1 MLVIYFR
8 ISSEQF
14 RGEKG
19 RLEKMEITWSPL
31 WYGLD
36 QAIVAGD
43 IDYYYLSN
51 DIAEFANGEVSAE
64 DQEVYAKIVKI
75 IHPEI
80 GKVRGILTDELSY
93 RVFLEDGDIIRI
105 DAEEN
110 TGLVEYPADCG
121 ISEWTF
127 EVELE
132 ILKFTGYSSEQRM
145 TLTADKELQVWQAA
159 RKAKYNCILVI

>member
-1 MLVIYFR
+1 
-8 ISSEQF
+8 
-14 RGEKG
+14 
-19 RLEKMEITWSPL
+19 MEITWSPL

-51 DIAEFANGEVSAE
+51 DSAEFANGEVSAE

-93 RVFLEDGDIIRI
+93 RVFLEDGDIIQI

-110 TGLVEYPADCG
+110 TGLVEYPANCG
-121 ISEWTF
+121 INEWNF

-132 ILKFTGYSSEQRM
+132 ILKFTGYSSEERM
-145 TLTADKELQVWQAA
+145 ALTKGKALHVWQTA
-159 RKAKYNCILVI
+159 REAKHNCMLDI

>member
-1 MLVIYFR
+1 MR
-8 ISSEQF
+8 KE
-14 RGEKG
+14 
-19 RLEKMEITWSPL
+19 RLGKMHITWSPL

-51 DIAEFANGEVSAE
+51 DGAEFANGEASAE
-64 DQEVYAKIVKI
+64 DKEIYAKIVNI

-110 TGLVEYPADCG
+110 TGLVEYSADCG

-127 EVELE
+127 EVEIE
-132 ILKFTGYSSEQRM
+132 ILKFT
-145 TLTADKELQVWQAA
+145 
-159 RKAKYNCILVI
+159 